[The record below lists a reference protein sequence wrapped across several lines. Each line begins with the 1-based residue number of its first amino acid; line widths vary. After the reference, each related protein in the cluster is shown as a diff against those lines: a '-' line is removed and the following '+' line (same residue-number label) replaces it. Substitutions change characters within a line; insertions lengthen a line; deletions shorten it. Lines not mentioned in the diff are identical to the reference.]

1 MENLV
6 NETPTPKK
14 NYAFID
20 SIRCI
25 AMISIVMEHA
35 MSLASSLY
43 HPKNHSELLILSFI
57 SQIGKFGTIC
67 FFLLAGFLIGE
78 KFTDYT
84 PLQYLKRR
92 LGSTFVPWLVWSVLF
107 LLTIIADDA
116 VIALKFNHGH
126 FDDNYSKTFLD
137 HLGFVYLHSTFWF
150 IPNFLVCITL
160 LLIFKKWLYKYWL
173 GLIFLLFTCA
183 YAVNIYFEWIDP
195 LHTTAIFG
203 FVFFL
208 WLGAQF
214 NKQING
220 LEKWIAKTPLT
231 FWFLASVIT
240 LFLGLYEA
248 LRLFEIHSAD
258 PFNTLR
264 FSNILFSLAVFFLL
278 FKIRNFPF
286 TKYLKPRETTYGIYL
301 THFVVSY
308 SLLPLIF
315 PGLKLTTNFLSFP
328 VLLLYL
334 LVKLVIIYGI
344 SWGIVMLL
352 NKTRLKWLTGN

>member
-1 MENLV
+1 MKDKIVDLANV
-6 NETPTPKK
+6 KT
-14 NYAFID
+14 NYSFVDAL
-20 SIRCI
+20 RCI

-43 HPKNHSELLILSFI
+43 TPKNYTELVILSII
-57 SQIGKFGTIC
+57 SQFGKFGTVC

-84 PLQYLKRR
+84 PGQYLKRR
-92 LGSTFVPWLVWSVLF
+92 LSSTFMPWLAWSTFF
-107 LLTIIADDA
+107 LLIIIADDA

-126 FDDNYSKTFLD
+126 FDNNYGKTIID

-160 LLIFKKWLYKYWL
+160 LLIFKKWLYNYWL
-173 GLIFLLFTCA
+173 GFIFLLFTCA

-195 LHTTAIFG
+195 LHTTAILG

-214 NKQING
+214 NRRFNAF
-220 LEKWIAKTPLT
+220 ENWIKKTPISL
-231 FWFLASVIT
+231 WLFLSAIA
-240 LFLGLYEA
+240 LFLGLFEA
-248 LRLFEIHSAD
+248 LKLREIQSVD

-264 FSNILFSLAVFFLL
+264 FSNILYSMAIFFLL
-278 FKIRNFPF
+278 FKIRDFPF
-286 TKYLKPRETTYGIYL
+286 TNYIKPRQTTYGIYL
-301 THFVVSY
+301 THFIISY
-308 SLLPLIF
+308 SLLPVLF
-315 PGLKLTTNFLSFP
+315 PAFKFTTNFLSFP
-328 VLLLYL
+328 VLLCYL
-334 LVKLVIIYGI
+334 VAKLAVIYGI
-344 SWGIVMLL
+344 SWGLVILI